1 MPPRTNCPR
10 GRYGVC
16 RDALN
21 PQKSGWN
28 QDPRFST
35 YVAEAARRGLTVDA
49 CVHLITQAASPA
61 TAQAENNLDCA
72 IANSPPP
79 PCTGCSPYVAEKIRQ
94 KDLKRIQE
102 ARQRCAQWKREEA
115 ERKEAA
121 RRQQAIEEAKRK
133 EEAERWRKA
142 EQERQAAAA
151 AAAAEAAKPINRLR
165 RAYFNYLVVKEC
177 YDVRLGYQL
186 VYINEVEM
194 ERARVTVKAIETSIL
209 KQDSSIDTNNTW
221 QQAAQ
226 LIEASK
232 QYVERYFCQKT
243 YHDLLSA
250 APYSAS

>member
-1 MPPRTNCPR
+1 
-10 GRYGVC
+10 
-16 RDALN
+16 
-21 PQKSGWN
+21 
-28 QDPRFST
+28 
-35 YVAEAARRGLTVDA
+35 
-49 CVHLITQAASPA
+49 
-61 TAQAENNLDCA
+61 
-72 IANSPPP
+72 
-79 PCTGCSPYVAEKIRQ
+79 VAEKIRQ